1 MESIVYL
8 TRHGETAWNL
18 EKRLQGWGDSPLTP
32 AGIKNAENLKTRI
45 EKLHIDIIFSSTSKR
60 AVVTAE
66 ILRGEKSIPIVRKEG
81 LKEMGFGKWEGLKWD
96 EIEKSE
102 KYSKQLY
109 NLYNH
114 PEKYVPFEGET
125 LSEFSK
131 RTRDTIDEILSEGKG
146 KKILII
152 THGITMKMIMSI
164 FKGISPE
171 EAIKWDVVGQTSLTK
186 IVYKEGKTYIE
197 FENDTSHYESD
208 YVRAG
213 W

>member
-1 MESIVYL
+1 VREIESIIYL

-32 AGIKNAENLKTRI
+32 AGIRNAENLKERI
-45 EKLHIDIIFSSTSKR
+45 EKLDIDIIYTSTSKR
-60 AVVTAE
+60 AAVTAE
-66 ILRGEKSIPIVRKEG
+66 ILRGEKNIPIVHKDG

-96 EIEKSE
+96 EIENSE
-102 KYSKQLY
+102 RYSKQLY

-125 LSEFSK
+125 LDEFSR
-131 RTRDTIDEILSEGKG
+131 RTRSAIEEILSDSNG
-146 KKILII
+146 KKVLII

-171 EAIKWDVVGQTSLTK
+171 EAMKLDVVGQISLTK
-186 IVYKEGKTYIE
+186 VVYKE
-197 FENDTSHYESD
+197 
-208 YVRAG
+208 
-213 W
+213 